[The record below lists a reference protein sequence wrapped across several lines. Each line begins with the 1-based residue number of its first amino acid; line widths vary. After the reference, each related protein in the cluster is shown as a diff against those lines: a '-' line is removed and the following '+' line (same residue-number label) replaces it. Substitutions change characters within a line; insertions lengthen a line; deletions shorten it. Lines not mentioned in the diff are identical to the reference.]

1 MFALLISFTTSP
13 SSRTIDYMAMKIFNP
28 MSIVDGNYRVS
39 KRVSFSKIGSFKP
52 KTVSSVIDFAF
63 SMTFGSKGEHRHS
76 RSGGTISRDNL
87 EIFINTFQGKL
98 SEFAVANIL
107 YKHKDFIE
115 PDLST
120 NGLGVWEDADFQL
133 GENAIAVKST
143 KSYGNLILLER
154 KDWDLQGKY
163 IASLNE
169 PRTYSHILLVRI
181 NPDAEEVFRK
191 FRSSMKMDVVVAD
204 FRSLLMALEWEYDIP
219 GYITNADL
227 VSVIKNNLLI
237 PKGALLNNAVKMDA
251 ENYYVQAGDLR
262 NIKELR
268 SDLLL

>member
-1 MFALLISFTTSP
+1 
-13 SSRTIDYMAMKIFNP
+13 MATKVFNP
-28 MSIVDGNYRVS
+28 MSITGGNYRVS
-39 KRVSFSKIGSFKP
+39 KRTNFKKIGRFKT
-52 KTVSSVIDFAF
+52 KTVDSVVDFAF
-63 SMTFGSKGEHRHS
+63 NMTFGSKGEHRHS

-107 YKHKDFIE
+107 YKHKDFKQ

-120 NGLGVWEDADFQL
+120 HGLGVWEDADFQL

-143 KSYGNLILLER
+143 KSFGNLILLET
-154 KDWDLQGKY
+154 KDWDFQGRY
-163 IASLNE
+163 IASVSE
-169 PRTYSHILLVRI
+169 PRTYSHIVLVRI
-181 NPDAEEVFRK
+181 NPDTEEVLRK
-191 FRSSMKMDVVVAD
+191 FRQNKNEKLDDTLAD
-204 FRSLLMALEWEYDIP
+204 LRSLIMALEWEYDIP

-227 VSVIKNNLLI
+227 VSVISNNLLI

-262 NIKELR
+262 PMSELR
-268 SDLLL
+268 SELML